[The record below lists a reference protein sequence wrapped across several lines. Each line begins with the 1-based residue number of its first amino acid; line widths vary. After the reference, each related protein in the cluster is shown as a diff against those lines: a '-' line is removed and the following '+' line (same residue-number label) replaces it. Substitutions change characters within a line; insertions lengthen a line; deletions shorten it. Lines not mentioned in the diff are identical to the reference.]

1 MFCCAAR
8 NGFTELDKIMQ
19 NQSFLTIDPSLLKSE
34 ERILLAAIKIFADYP
49 PELASIRMIAKEA
62 NVNYSAVAY
71 HFKNKENLYQ
81 EVIRRVAGIIRG
93 GLLLPETPPTDPEVA
108 KMELRAF
115 IGRLADWIF
124 GSYHAVS
131 FAKIIMREHL
141 SPSPVYEQLNEDM
154 FKRILTRM
162 TDVVLC
168 ITQSTDRR
176 RGMLQF
182 FSIAGQVLGFRIER
196 ELLVRHLNFA
206 GFSPI
211 EIEELKSLLF
221 QNIFRQLGVQP

>member
-1 MFCCAAR
+1 
-8 NGFTELDKIMQ
+8 MQ
-19 NQSFLTIDPSLLKSE
+19 NQSFLTVDPTLLKSE
-34 ERILLAAIKIFADYP
+34 ERILLAAIKIFAEYP

-81 EVIRRVAGIIRG
+81 EVMRRVV
-93 GLLLPETPPTDPEVA
+93 GLISQAYTFPETLPGDAEIA

-115 IGRLADWIF
+115 VGRMVDWIY
-124 GSYHAVS
+124 GNPYAVS
-131 FAKIIMREHL
+131 FAKIIIREHL
-141 SPSPVYEQLNEDM
+141 SPSTAYERLNEDL
-154 FKRILTRM
+154 FKRIFNRM

-168 ITQSTDRR
+168 ITQTTDRR
-176 RGMLQF
+176 KASLQF
-182 FSIAGQVLGFRIER
+182 FSIAGQVIGFRIER
-196 ELLVRHLNFA
+196 ELLVRHLGFA

-211 EIEELKSLLF
+211 EIEELKTLLF